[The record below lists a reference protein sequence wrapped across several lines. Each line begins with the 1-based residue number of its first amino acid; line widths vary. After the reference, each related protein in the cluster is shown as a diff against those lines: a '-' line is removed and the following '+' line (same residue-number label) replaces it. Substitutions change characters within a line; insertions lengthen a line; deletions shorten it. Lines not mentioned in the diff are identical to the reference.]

1 MEVFG
6 LNKTRDPNSLSWMP
20 RNVPKSTSIWE
31 RGFYIKRDAV
41 KYRHGLKRRVFETRT
56 LMGKLLYFFI
66 LVFIFSVFS
75 MPIYGGLGIV
85 VVFETMIITV
95 FLWAIVYSRT
105 EYTEFNLKKDS
116 VSGLRCYRE
125 NWYGDEDCLDFLFPR
140 STRAA
145 ISRPRCLDCTSLEL
159 NDIISVLIYNNNKS
173 LFSLGVS
180 CFFVVASGCLQSN
193 MILLDRFAYH
203 EEDHLNDYID
213 GVKAIIGRE
222 VWVDESEK

>member
-1 MEVFG
+1 M
-6 LNKTRDPNSLSWMP
+6 NKTRDPNSLSWMP
-20 RNVPKSTSIWE
+20 LNVPISTSIWE

-56 LMGKLLYFFI
+56 LMGKLLCFFVF
-66 LVFIFSVFS
+66 VFIFSVFS

-85 VVFETMIITV
+85 VVFEVMIITV
-95 FLWAIVYSRT
+95 FLWTMAYSRT

-116 VSGLRCYRE
+116 VTGLRCYRE
-125 NWYGDEDCLDFLFPR
+125 NCYGDEDCLAFLFPR
-140 STRAA
+140 PTREP
-145 ISRPRCLDCTSLEL
+145 IGIPRVRDYTSLEL
-159 NDIISVLIYNNNKS
+159 HDIISVLIYNNNKS

-213 GVKAIIGRE
+213 GVKAIIGRK

>member
-1 MEVFG
+1 M
-6 LNKTRDPNSLSWMP
+6 NKTRDLNSLSWMP
-20 RNVPKSTSIWE
+20 LNVPISMRIWE
-31 RGFYIKRDAV
+31 RGFYIKRDV
-41 KYRHGLKRRVFETRT
+41 IKYRHGFKRKAIYWKTTMGILFYMLIFLFIAAIFSLHFLDIVYESLMMLRT
-56 LMGKLLYFFI
+56 L
-66 LVFIFSVFS
+66 LVLI
-75 MPIYGGLGIV
+75 
-85 VVFETMIITV
+85 
-95 FLWAIVYSRT
+95 AIVYVIAYHRA

-116 VSGLRCYRE
+116 VTGLRCYRE
-125 NWYGDEDCLDFLFPR
+125 NCYGDEDCLDFLFPR

-213 GVKAIIGRE
+213 GVKAIIGRK